1 MANKTFD
8 KDTMLDLVVNMVPLA
23 IILFFVVAFA
33 VVNPFG
39 FESLPSGL
47 QFALLIV
54 PFVALAVLTYLSG
67 KAIAGA
73 EKTGTVY
80 PPGAATVPG
89 IEPLHEEESELE
101 EPKDESASAVEGDT
115 A

>member
-8 KDTMLDLVVNMVPLA
+8 KDTILDLVVNMVPLA

-39 FESLPSGL
+39 VESLPSGL

-54 PFVALAVLTYLSG
+54 PFVALAILTYLSG

-73 EKTGTVY
+73 EQSGTVY

-89 IEPLHEEESELE
+89 VEPLHEEESELE
-101 EPKDESASAVEGDT
+101 ESTAEDAAAVEGET